1 MSDDRI
7 QLRNSTDVEEF
18 RACVALQKEVWGFA
32 DNELVP
38 LRIFSLAPKIGGQ
51 VICAWD
57 GATLVGFAFS
67 IPGIR
72 NRQTYL
78 HSHMLAV
85 KADYRNSG
93 LGRKLKLFQ
102 REDAIAHGYELIEWT
117 FDPLEIKNA
126 YFNLERLGAIARR
139 YNINQYGITSSPLQ
153 GFLPTDRLVAE
164 WWLTSKRVESLLS
177 RGEQPAFNEEMRIEI
192 PAEIYAWK
200 AQAETRQKA
209 AEVQLRNREQFLK
222 AFSQGLACLRYGRD
236 ENGSGVF
243 VLGRWDER
251 LVVRRAISGSRPAAS
266 AAIPHRPRF
275 FPAWRDSPSSSVR
288 SADDRPLRCGP
299 SSPARLSPGRDSI
312 R

>member
-57 GATLVGFAFS
+57 GTALVGFAFS

-164 WWLTSKRVESLLS
+164 WWLTSK
-177 RGEQPAFNEEMRIEI
+177 
-192 PAEIYAWK
+192 
-200 AQAETRQKA
+200 
-209 AEVQLRNREQFLK
+209 
-222 AFSQGLACLRYGRD
+222 
-236 ENGSGVF
+236 
-243 VLGRWDER
+243 
-251 LVVRRAISGSRPAAS
+251 
-266 AAIPHRPRF
+266 
-275 FPAWRDSPSSSVR
+275 
-288 SADDRPLRCGP
+288 
-299 SSPARLSPGRDSI
+299 
-312 R
+312 